1 MSSSINELLK
11 TAEGAVQSTTPTDY
25 YGKRIPYNELVAVF
39 PEHHVLY
46 TSAEPDEAL
55 VGIEHCT
62 IIPWYIGPRGGDSK
76 SAYHELLMQ
85 GKRCSIIFTGEVEG
99 VLCFL

>member
-1 MSSSINELLK
+1 MSSSVNELLRV
-11 TAEGAVQSTTPTDY
+11 AEGNQQVTNPSDY
-25 YGKRIPYNELVAVF
+25 YGKRIAYDELSTIF

-46 TSAEPDEAL
+46 TSVEPDEAL
-55 VGIEHCT
+55 VGIEQCT
-62 IIPWYIGPRGGDSK
+62 IVPWYIGPRGGDSK